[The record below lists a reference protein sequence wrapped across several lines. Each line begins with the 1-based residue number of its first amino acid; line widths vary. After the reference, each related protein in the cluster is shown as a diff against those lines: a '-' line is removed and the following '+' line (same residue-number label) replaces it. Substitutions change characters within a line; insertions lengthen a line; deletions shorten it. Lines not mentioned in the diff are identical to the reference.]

1 AMMLV
6 MFAVGVMNVVWMA
19 AMGVVMAMEKSSST
33 TRFSRAVGIVFIAI
47 GAVFVVSS
55 AVAHWPTPLR

>member
-1 AMMLV
+1 
-6 MFAVGVMNVVWMA
+6 VGVMNVVWMA
-19 AMGVVMAMEKSSST
+19 AIGVVMAVEKSSST
-33 TRFSRAVGIVFIAI
+33 TRFSRIVGSVFIAI